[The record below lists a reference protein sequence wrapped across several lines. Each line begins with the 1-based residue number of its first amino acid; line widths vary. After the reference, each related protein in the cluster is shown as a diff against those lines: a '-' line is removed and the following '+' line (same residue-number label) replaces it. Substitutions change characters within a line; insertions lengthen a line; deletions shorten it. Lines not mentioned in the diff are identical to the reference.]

1 MSNNLPVYIP
11 RTGSLADRVLDYF
24 RQAPEEELT
33 QADIAHKFDVSRG
46 SISACMETALSKG
59 AVACWNVCDGM
70 STESLELMPGQF
82 FKPLNQRLL
91 AVEAQREEL
100 LKALKSVLQWI
111 DDNCETTGFEEIEA
125 QADAAILTCGEAS
138 SSPAAPLTIPTTSV
152 LIGQSLVMAELL
164 KTAVAVIRTIP
175 GDTTEESDALQ
186 ELIDQSE
193 AAIAA
198 VLTEHAMPKAA
209 GEVPHG

>member
-1 MSNNLPVYIP
+1 MSANYTQGTLKIAGRDTRSLPHTLVAARTLLFRVYSEAFGDHEQEHANA
-11 RTGSLADRVLDYF
+11 RRL
-24 RQAPEEELT
+24 
-33 QADIAHKFDVSRG
+33 
-46 SISACMETALSKG
+46 
-59 AVACWNVCDGM
+59 VACWNVCDGM